1 MYYLPMSEIVQ
12 IKPRWQITIPKGVRD
27 ALAIQEGEYLAAEL
41 KGRSLVLKP
50 MRPARVIGKPHPATA
65 LSKLA
70 GLVSI
75 GGNAVD
81 DTKKLYE

>member
-1 MYYLPMSEIVQ
+1 MSEIVQ

-50 MRPARVIGKPHPATA
+50 MRPARISGKAHSATS
-65 LSKLA
+65 LRDLA
-70 GLVSI
+70 GALSI
-75 GGNAVD
+75 GGNAVE